1 MLSGIASD
9 VAASATAGQRLTV
22 RYFAWVREKVGRSE
36 ETLEVPA
43 EVATAGDLVRWL
55 AARGPEF
62 AEAFARP
69 EVVRVALDQVH
80 AKPTASLR
88 GVREV
93 ALFPP
98 VTGG

>member
-1 MLSGIASD
+1 MATRTGSD
-9 VAASATAGQRLTV
+9 VAVGAAAVQRLTV
-22 RYFAWVREKVGRSE
+22 RYFAWVREKIGRSE

-43 EVATAGDLVRWL
+43 EVSTAGDLVRWL
-55 AARGPEF
+55 AARGPEY
-62 AEAFARP
+62 AAAFERP
-69 EVVRVALDQVH
+69 DVVRTALDQVH